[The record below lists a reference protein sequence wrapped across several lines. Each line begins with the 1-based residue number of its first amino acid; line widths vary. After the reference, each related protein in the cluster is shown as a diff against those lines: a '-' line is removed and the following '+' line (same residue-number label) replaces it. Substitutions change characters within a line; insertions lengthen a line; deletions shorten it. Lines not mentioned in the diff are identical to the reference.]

1 MAHRNGITGST
12 VGANLDHKL
21 DALKSKMVE
30 VKDQAKAKSSALLDR
45 VTSAIKANPM
55 KAVAIAFAAGYIGM
69 RLFRR

>member
-1 MAHRNGITGST
+1 MSHRNGITGST

-30 VKDQAKAKSSALLDR
+30 VKDQAKAKSSAVLER
-45 VTSAIKANPM
+45 VTGVIKANPL
-55 KAVAIAFAAGYIGM
+55 KAVGIAFAAGYIGM